1 MSGLRPPASIDLSTV
16 DYAFVL
22 TWFDAFEDYY
32 SLYTETP
39 KDEQKRK
46 LFLTIAGLGVRGL
59 VRGFVPEP
67 KTYEEI
73 KKAILEHIKPVKSV
87 CTERHKFLSCHQL
100 PHESINDFVARLTNL
115 AVSCELDNTTIDTV
129 SNQLVRD
136 QLVIGASNKKISETL
151 LEVGECSLVEAVKR
165 ANAIEQATKDMS
177 SLRAQKETAFTVDAS
192 HEASVGRA
200 APELRAG
207 DRRRTRPFCT
217 YCKKQ
222 GHMIDRCFKRA
233 ICGSCGRIGHTT
245 DFCKTKNVATCKSV
259 SRTATGLR
267 YVRGQLLGKDLDFL
281 LDTGA
286 SLSMLSKR
294 LVREFGWEHLIEKDS
309 CNATLAD
316 GRKLELSEYI
326 DAAVL
331 LCGSLI
337 VSRFFIADIPMHG
350 ILGVDVLDKLQ
361 VTINIGTEQVF
372 SLASD
377 ISSDFKD
384 IFDKDLKDS
393 ELRGVQCREAIP
405 IRNEKPIRSA
415 IRRFT
420 AEENVFLR
428 EKVSELHAAG
438 VIEVSQSPWRSCPV
452 IVDKHDGTKRLTINY
467 KPVNAQ
473 TTFDAFPVP
482 DIDSL
487 VCQLNGAKFFSKV
500 DFSQFYH
507 QLPLQESDR
516 PKTAFFADGQLWQYT
531 RLPFG
536 LRNAVAVC
544 SRVMHAIFERVP
556 NVLIY
561 IDDLLIFAPDKETH
575 DQTLRK
581 VLTLIRDHGLGLNK
595 KKCSFH
601 LSSVDFLGFHVEDG
615 TVKPAADRLESLINF
630 PLPGDL
636 KSLRRFIGMAAYFSK
651 YIQHFSDSLK
661 PLLDLKNSLSV
672 NACANPIIDYWPPD
686 SLASFSEIKS
696 ELSDAVLVV
705 PSSDEE
711 LIIRTDAS
719 DSCIAAV
726 LQTSSGQPV
735 SFLSRVLTDAEKRYD
750 IVEKEALAVYWG
762 IRRSRMFL
770 LGRKFKVLSD
780 HKPIQY
786 LFNSDKVSPKLL
798 RWRLAL
804 QEFDFQVTYCP
815 GKDNTVADCFSRIYF
830 VDFAPPT
837 FDISYVV
844 KAQRFD
850 EECKLV
856 VEALGKKFRVKPD
869 GVSTALWS
877 QRKSFVIKDNVL
889 YNSDGL
895 IYVPPKARVKVL
907 TLCHALHR
915 GIAATIAGVR
925 ATCFWPRLRGDVEHF
940 VKNCR
945 VCCFS
950 KPNFLP
956 PSNEPLVTKAPMEIL
971 AFDYIGP
978 LPESS
983 GQRYIL
989 TAIDLFSR
997 YAFAVAVKDL
1007 SADTLIEKCKEIF
1020 SVAGFPD
1027 CVLSDRGTQF
1037 LSQNFL
1043 DFLKHLGIR
1052 KLTTQ
1057 AYSPWSNGCSE
1068 RFNGTLQRNMN
1079 SYLEQANLPRFSWT
1093 RALPSALL
1101 SYRTTV
1107 HRATNCRPVDLFF
1120 GFNVK
1125 GLSVH
1130 GDSSHSHSRSSLP
1143 RALPHF
1149 PHVPARASK
1158 ASLCSAPLKP
1168 GQSVLVKFPFSRKFA
1183 KKGRL
1188 GRVAWQKGQHSVRV
1202 DFADGTYCDA
1212 AACRVCPLPECT
1224 EGFSPCSD
1232 AGSGGRD
1239 DDLGRWGSFPSL
1251 PPQLPQVP
1259 LSENSS
1265 PSPLVLPRRSSR
1277 IRRRPHRLGID
1288 D

>member
-16 DYAFVL
+16 DYSCMVVWL
-22 TWFDAFEDYY
+22 DAFEDYY
-32 SLYTETP
+32 SLYTDTP
-39 KDEQKRK
+39 DEEQKCK

-59 VRGFVPEP
+59 VRGFVPKP
-67 KTYEEI
+67 KTYDAL
-73 KKAILEHIKPVKSV
+73 KKAILDHIKPIKSV
-87 CTERHKFLSCHQL
+87 CSERHKFLSCHQL
-100 PHESINDFVARLTNL
+100 PHESVNDFVARLKNL
-115 AVSCELDNTTIDTV
+115 AVSCEFDSTAVDTI

-136 QLVIGASNKKISETL
+136 QLIIGACNKKISESL
-151 LEVGECSLVEAVKR
+151 LEGGEYTLVDAVKK
-165 ANAIEQATKDMS
+165 ANAIEQANRDMS
-177 SLRAQKETAFTVDAS
+177 ELRSQKEAVFTARAS
-192 HEASVGRA
+192 DQASYERSVSEPKSGNA
-200 APELRAG
+200 
-207 DRRRTRPFCT
+207 RRTRPFCA

-222 GHMIDRCFKRA
+222 GHTIERCFKRA
-233 ICGSCGRIGHTT
+233 ICGSCGRMGHTT
-245 DFCKTKNVATCKSV
+245 DFCRTKNLNTCKTV

-286 SLSMLSKR
+286 SLSILSKR
-294 LVREFGWEHLIEKDS
+294 LVQEFGWEHLLEKGLCS
-309 CNATLAD
+309 VTLAD
-316 GRKLELSEYI
+316 GRKLELSECM

-337 VSRFFIADIPMHG
+337 VSRFFIADIPMHA

-372 SLASD
+372 SLESD
-377 ISSDFKD
+377 ILSDFND
-384 IFDKDLKDS
+384 VFDKDLKDS
-393 ELRGVQCREAIP
+393 ELRGIDCFEAIP
-405 IRNEKPIRSA
+405 ISNEKPIRSA

-420 AEENVFLR
+420 AEDNVFMQ

-452 IVDKHDGTKRLTINY
+452 IVDKHDGSKRLTINY

-487 VCQLNGAKFFSKV
+487 VCRLNGAKFFSKV

-507 QLPLQESDR
+507 QIPLRESDR

-544 SRVMHAIFERVP
+544 SRIMHSIFDGVP

-561 IDDLLIFAPDKETH
+561 VDDLLVFAPDRETH

-601 LSSVDFLGFHVEDG
+601 LNSVDFLGFHVEDG
-615 TVKPAADRLESLINF
+615 TVKPAADRLQSLIGF

-636 KSLRRFIGMAAYFSK
+636 KSLRRLIGMATYFSK
-651 YIQHFSDSLK
+651 YIQHFSDLLK
-661 PLLDLKNSLSV
+661 PLLDLKNSLSM
-672 NACANPIIDYWPPD
+672 NACTNPIIDYWPPD
-686 SLASFSEIKS
+686 ALTSFSTIKS

-711 LIIRTDAS
+711 LILRTDAS
-719 DSCIAAV
+719 DACIAAV

-762 IRRSRMFL
+762 ILRSRMFL

-815 GKDNTVADCFSRIYF
+815 GTENTVADCFSRINF

-844 KAQRFD
+844 RAQRFD
-850 EECKLV
+850 EECKLMV
-856 VEALGKKFRVKPD
+856 RAVEEKLRVKPD
-869 GVSTALWS
+869 GVSAALWS
-877 QRKSFVIKDNVL
+877 QRKSFSVKNSVL
-889 YNSDGL
+889 YNDEGL
-895 IYVPPKARVKVL
+895 IYVPPKARLKVL

-915 GIAATIAGVR
+915 GIAATTASVR
-925 ATCFWPRLRGDVEHF
+925 ATCFWPRLRKDVEHF

-983 GQRYIL
+983 GQKYIL

-997 YAFAVAVKDL
+997 YAFAVPVKDL
-1007 SADTLIEKCKEIF
+1007 SAETLIEKCKEIF

-1043 DFLKHLGIR
+1043 DFLKRFGVR

-1057 AYSPWSNGCSE
+1057 AYCPWSNGCSE

-1079 SYLEQANLPRFSWT
+1079 SYLRQTNLPRFSWT

-1107 HRATNCRPVDLFF
+1107 HRATKCRPVDLFF

-1125 GLSVH
+1125 GLDVH
-1130 GDSSHSHSRSSLP
+1130 GDRSDRPGTPRAPPNSSSVPARTDRDSRSS
-1143 RALPHF
+1143 
-1149 PHVPARASK
+1149 VPLR
-1158 ASLCSAPLKP
+1158 P
-1168 GQSVLVKFPFSRKFA
+1168 GQHVLVKFPFSRKFA
-1183 KKGRL
+1183 EKGRL
-1188 GRVAWQKGQHSVRV
+1188 GRVAWQKNQHSVRV
-1202 DFADGTYCDA
+1202 DFADGSYVDA
-1212 AACRVCPLPECT
+1212 AVCRVCPLPEST
-1224 EGFSPCSD
+1224 EGLSPCSD

-1251 PPQLPQVP
+1251 PLQPPQVT
-1259 LSENSS
+1259 S
-1265 PSPLVLPRRSSR
+1265 PVLPRRSGR
-1277 IRRRPHRLGID
+1277 IRRPPRRLGID
-1288 D
+1288 E